1 LKVDLHIHTRY
12 SPDSLTP
19 LRDVL
24 RWAARRGLGAV
35 AITDHN
41 TLAGARALSAMA
53 SSLRVIVGEEIMTT
67 EGEVIGLFLQ
77 EEVPPGLSPAETAA
91 RIHAQG
97 GLVYVPHPMDR
108 VRQSALGLEALIG
121 IIDQVDLIE
130 AFNARVTF
138 ALDNRHAQALARAYR
153 LPQAA
158 GSDAHQGFEIG
169 RAYVEMPPFHDAA
182 SFLRAIRQGTV
193 HGHISFPLVHVGS
206 TYARV
211 AKELLAIAP
220 FSNSKGTFLH

>member
-1 LKVDLHIHTRY
+1 MKVDLHVHTRY
-12 SPDSLTP
+12 SPDSLTT

-24 RWAARRGLGAV
+24 RWAVRRGLGAI

-41 TLAGARALSAMA
+41 TLAGARALAEMA
-53 SSLRVIVGEEIMTT
+53 PPLRIIIGEEVMTT
-67 EGEVIGLFLQ
+67 AGEIIGLFLQ
-77 EEVPPGLSPAETAA
+77 EEVPAGLSPAETVAH
-91 RIHAQG
+91 IHMQG

-121 IIDQVDLIE
+121 IIGQVDLIE

-158 GSDAHQGFEIG
+158 GSDAHQGVEIG

-182 SFLRAIRQGTV
+182 SFLAAIRRGTV

-206 TYARV
+206 TYARL

-220 FSNSKGTFLH
+220 FPSHRGPFAG